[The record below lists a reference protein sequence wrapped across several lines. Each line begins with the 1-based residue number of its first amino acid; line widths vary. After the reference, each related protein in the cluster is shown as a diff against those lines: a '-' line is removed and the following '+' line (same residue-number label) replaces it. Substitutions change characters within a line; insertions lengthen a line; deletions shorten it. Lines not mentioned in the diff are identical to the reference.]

1 MNVLAWADDGSHT
14 ELLRALADAAFGAA
28 FTDHDWEHTCGGF
41 RVALFHDGVPLAQ
54 AAVVPRRIFVDD
66 NAFDTGYIEAV
77 SVVPP
82 TQRRGLGT
90 MVMNEVSRVLRDE
103 FEMGFLSTS
112 SPSFYERL
120 QWERWRGPSYVVDCG
135 TEWRTAAEDD
145 GLMVLRFGRSADVDL
160 TASVTCEGRPGDDW

>member
-1 MNVLAWADDGSHT
+1 MNVLAWADDGSHA

-28 FTDHDWEHTCGGF
+28 FTDDDWGHTCGGF

-54 AAVVPRRIFVDD
+54 AAVVPRRIFVADV
-66 NAFDTGYIEAV
+66 AFDTGYIEAV
-77 SVVPP
+77 SVVPT

-90 MVMNEVSRVLRDE
+90 MVMKEVDRVLRDE

-120 QWERWRGPSYVVDCG
+120 GWERWRGPSFVLDG
-135 TEWRTAAEDD
+135 TMEWRTANEDD
-145 GLMVLRFGRSADVDL
+145 GLMVLRFGRSEGVDL
-160 TASVTCEGRPGDDW
+160 SASVTCEGRPGDDW